1 MRLLLV
7 EIRRLFA
14 RRFFWIGSIALLLG
28 LGVTLLITA
37 AQSEIPD
44 AADRARAEQV
54 AAAQARQAERD
65 RAECLQVQEQQQPRS
80 PTDRFPPG
88 FDCDQIVAAPVDAFL
103 VNDPFRFTREIDDRS
118 HVLTAVLAL
127 FAFLVGATA
136 VGAEWHHGTLA
147 ALLLWEPRR
156 FRVFLAKLVGLLAGV
171 SVVAAVAYAAGIA
184 GHWAVAQ
191 LRGVVGDLT
200 VDFQRDIG
208 LITLRG
214 FALTLVA
221 AAVGYALALMLRRTA
236 AALGVLIGYFGI
248 FEIGGRA
255 FFGQSA
261 EPFLLSSYVT
271 AWMIDGFT
279 LFNYDCDL
287 HGECAEST
295 IRLTLQHGAIY
306 LGSLALVLLAV
317 AAFTFRRREVA

>member
-1 MRLLLV
+1 MRLLVV

-14 RRFFWIGSIALLLG
+14 RRFFWIGSIALLVG

-44 AADRARAEQV
+44 AADRARAEKV
-54 AAAQARQAERD
+54 AAEQAQQAERE
-65 RAECLQVQEQQQPRS
+65 RADCRRFQEEQQPSS
-80 PTDRFPPG
+80 PTDRYPPG

-103 VNDPFRFTREIDDRS
+103 VNDPFRFTDEMYNRT

-156 FRVFLAKLVGLLAGV
+156 FRVFLAKLLGLLA
-171 SVVAAVAYAAGIA
+171 SMAVVAAVAYAAGIA

-191 LRGVVGDLT
+191 LRGVVGDIT
-200 VDFQRDIG
+200 VNFQRDVG

-236 AALGVLIGYFGI
+236 AALGVLIGYFAI

-255 FFGQSA
+255 FFDRSV
-261 EPFLLSSYVT
+261 EPYLMSSYVA
-271 AWMIDGFT
+271 AWMNGRLT
-279 LFNYDCDL
+279 LVNYDCDI
-287 HGECAEST
+287 GGDCAAER
-295 IRLTLQHGAIY
+295 IRLTLEHGAIY
-306 LGSLALVLLAV
+306 LGGLALVLLV
-317 AAFTFRRREVA
+317 LAAFTFRRREVA